1 MTPYGTRPALSGWAW
16 VWWARRM
23 WEQGVWWW

>member
-1 MTPYGTRPALSGWAW
+1 MTDYPTHPALTGWAR